1 LALHCAVAPATQPE
15 TASAAAAAGPDLVFD
30 EAAARRVLMVQAFE
44 SGTEGGPLWTPED
57 RLWATRLARETT
69 PAGAPAERF
78 LDERARHALQRLQP
92 RSAAVA
98 RTLGARLWRPGWLV
112 AALLIGLGAG
122 VAVDAIGSS
131 QQINLLAPPV
141 WAVIAWNLAVYVLL
155 VLALLLPLRAPRGL
169 RGWLARRLA
178 RWRGGDAALLGFG
191 AAWARHGAPLLAAR
205 AALLLHA
212 AAAALALG
220 LIAGLYVR
228 GLVLDYRAG
237 WQSTFLESGQV
248 SDVLATLLAPA
259 TAVTGIAVPDAAAL
273 QALRFGPEAAPTAP
287 AAPWIHLYAA
297 MLGLFVVLPRTLL
310 MALAAWQ
317 AHRYARHLPLQRGE
331 LYFQRLLREQAGAL
345 ARVQVLP
352 QGAPPTAAALAGL
365 RALLAAGLG
374 PGLQLDLAAATAYGD
389 EDSAAALVPPAGTSL
404 RLLLVD
410 LGATPEND
418 THGRFAQALRA
429 GAPALPLLLLA
440 DEAAFLAR
448 FASLPARVAE
458 RRTAW
463 QRWAAAQQLDL
474 LCADLRHPDLA
485 AAEPAL
491 QQLMAV

>member
-1 LALHCAVAPATQPE
+1 
-15 TASAAAAAGPDLVFD
+15 
-30 EAAARRVLMVQAFE
+30 
-44 SGTEGGPLWTPED
+44 
-57 RLWATRLARETT
+57 
-69 PAGAPAERF
+69 
-78 LDERARHALQRLQP
+78 
-92 RSAAVA
+92 
-98 RTLGARLWRPGWLV
+98 
-112 AALLIGLGAG
+112 
-122 VAVDAIGSS
+122 
-131 QQINLLAPPV
+131 
-141 WAVIAWNLAVYVLL
+141 
-155 VLALLLPLRAPRGL
+155 
-169 RGWLARRLA
+169 
-178 RWRGGDAALLGFG
+178 
-191 AAWARHGAPLLAAR
+191 
-205 AALLLHA
+205 
-212 AAAALALG
+212 
-220 LIAGLYVR
+220 
-228 GLVLDYRAG
+228 
-237 WQSTFLESGQV
+237 
-248 SDVLATLLAPA
+248 
-259 TAVTGIAVPDAAAL
+259 
-273 QALRFGPEAAPTAP
+273 
-287 AAPWIHLYAA
+287 